1 MSSDLKS
8 ASSDNAHPADA
19 DVPSPLRTGWRAYE
33 VYLSA
38 LIIFAASRAVVIAGV
53 NLGKGSVRAADI
65 VRTLDQATLQADNIW
80 YYRLLHW
87 DSRWF
92 HAIVRGGYQFS
103 GDPAAP
109 SSVAFF
115 PLYPLV
121 AYVVKSLFSIDT
133 DLVLLLV
140 ANIAALP
147 VALLFTKF
155 VRDEFGDRVAL
166 LSLGSLC
173 FFPSSLFLSAGYSE
187 SLCLAFVLLSFICL
201 RREKFVL
208 AAVMAGLASGTR
220 HIGIVVMPVIL
231 WEMWQRNA
239 LPWPRLLPRMALCGI
254 LAAWG
259 LLAYMAFLGIKF
271 GQPFAFATSQLVW
284 NKGAWRGDTI
294 LERLLSSVMLLPF
307 SHAYPEWIAVFLCF
321 LALSIWS
328 FWRLRSAV
336 SLYALGSLMLPY
348 FTLGITASAIRVGL
362 MCFPAWIYVGILCER
377 RLWLTISLIGIL
389 GGILLWEA
397 ALFSQWYFVG

>member
-1 MSSDLKS
+1 MSINPGST
-8 ASSDNAHPADA
+8 SSADA
-19 DVPSPLRTGWRAYE
+19 ILRSADLLPRMCKRWHAYE

-38 LIIFAASRAVVIAGV
+38 LVIFAASRAVVVAGV
-53 NLGKGSVRAADI
+53 NLGMRRVRAADI
-65 VRTLDQATLQADNIW
+65 VRTLDPAILQADNIW

-87 DSRWF
+87 DSQRF
-92 HAIVRGGYQFS
+92 HAIAHDGYQYS
-103 GDPAAP
+103 GDPTVM
-109 SSVAFF
+109 STVAFF

-133 DLVLLLV
+133 DLALLLV
-140 ANIAALP
+140 ANIAALA

-239 LPWPRLLPRMALCGI
+239 LPWPRLLPRMALCGF
-254 LAAWG
+254 LAASG

-271 GQPFAFATSQLVW
+271 GQPLEFATGQLAW

-294 LERLLSSVMLLPF
+294 FERLLSSMTLAPF
-307 SHAYPEWIAVFLCF
+307 WHAYPEWIAVFLSF
-321 LALSIWS
+321 LALSLWS
-328 FWRLRSAV
+328 FRRLRLTL

-362 MCFPAWIYVGILCER
+362 MCFPAWICVGILCER

-389 GGILLWEA
+389 GAILLWEA